1 MKRGSLTK
9 IMSIMLVLFVM
20 ASLFAGCGNSKAPA
34 DSKPASAAKATDNVP
49 KDTEK
54 EKTAEKEKGEKEKVT
69 INFWHHYNAQS
80 PENKTLNEIII
91 PEFQKKFPQITVKA
105 VSHEWDELHKK
116 ILVSASSNQLPDAAR
131 SDIAWVPEFQKMNV
145 LVALDKEMKDFQD
158 VAKNILEGPMNTAK
172 VKGNYYGLG
181 LNTNTKILFYNKEM
195 LDKSGVAVPKTMD
208 EFFDAARKLSRKEN
222 GQKLWGYAEPALAGW
237 NICPFIWSN
246 GGDITDA
253 EYKVATGYVNGPA
266 TVEIIQKLAGLYKDG
281 AMIGFNK
288 GDIPLTD
295 GYGKG
300 RYAMI
305 IEGPWKFAELAG
317 SFPNFKPETAQMPAG
332 KGGSAQVLGGEDI
345 IMFSNAKKD
354 AAWEF
359 MKFMTGEFA
368 EIEMAKVGQIPVN
381 KLAIES
387 DAVKGIKNFAPFLE
401 AIKTAKP
408 RPPVSTWPEIDNELT
423 SAVTLAIKGQKP
435 VKAALDDAAKK
446 IDELL
451 SKQ

>member
-1 MKRGSLTK
+1 MKKRLFRK
-9 IMSIMLVLFVM
+9 IIGIALIFVM
-20 ASLFAGCGNSKAPA
+20 MVSMAVGCSNQVPSESK
-34 DSKPASAAKATDNVP
+34 DKNLKS
-49 KDTEK
+49 TESTSQ
-54 EKTAEKEKGEKEKVT
+54 EKEKEKVT
-69 INFWHHYNAQS
+69 ISFWHHYNAQS
-80 PENKTLNEIII
+80 PENKTLNEVII
-91 PEFQKKFPQITVKA
+91 PAFEEKFPHIKVKA
-105 VSHEWDELHKK
+105 VSHEWAQLHKK
-116 ILVSASSNQLPDAAR
+116 ILVSASANQLPDVAR
-131 SDIAWVPEFQKMNV
+131 SDIAWVPEFQKLNI
-145 LVALDKEMKDFQD
+145 LVALDKEMKDFQN
-158 VAKNILEGPMNTAK
+158 VANNILEGPMNTAK

-195 LDKSGVAVPKTMD
+195 FDKAQVAVPKTMD
-208 EFFDAARKLSRKEN
+208 EFFEAARKLTKEEN
-222 GQKLWGYAEPALAGW
+222 GQKIWGYAEPALSGW

-246 GGDITDA
+246 GGDITDP
-253 EYKVATGYVNGPA
+253 EYKVATGYLNSPE
-266 TVEIIQKLAGLYKDG
+266 TIEIIQKLADLYKDG

-295 GYGKG
+295 GYGRG

-317 SFPNFKPETAQMPAG
+317 SYPDFKPETAQMPAG

-345 IMFSNAKKD
+345 IMFSTANKE

-368 EIEMAKVGQIPVN
+368 QIEMAKVGQIPVN
-381 KLAIES
+381 KTAIES
-387 DAVKGIKNFAPFLE
+387 DAVKGIKNFAPFLK

-408 RPPVSTWPEIDNELT
+408 RPPVSTWPEIDKELT
-423 SAVTLAIKGQKP
+423 TAVTLAITGEKP

-451 SKQ
+451 KKQ